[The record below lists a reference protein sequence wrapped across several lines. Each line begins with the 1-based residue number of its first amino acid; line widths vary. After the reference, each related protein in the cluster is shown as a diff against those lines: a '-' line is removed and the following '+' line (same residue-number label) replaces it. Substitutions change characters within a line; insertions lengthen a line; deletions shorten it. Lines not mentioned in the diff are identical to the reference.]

1 MKKKVLI
8 PKGIN
13 IENLLGEENVKG
25 RPDFI
30 ENIRNGII
38 YFLGLLHQTD
48 RNRYLFNDNGYR
60 NLSSV
65 YINNIIGKGSGNKR
79 RLNIIKDILISNN
92 IIEVKNYLQNVKSY
106 GYRISSKLLSG
117 DFNEYELGNKIID
130 NLKKFKENLE
140 KEGLSEIKGV
150 DYDILKEQFEL
161 NEISFDSRVFN
172 YLRDFTQ
179 KGLERIEKKQKNEKE
194 TYQNLFNYIG
204 KLLNHIQQI
213 EEKNFT
219 HNIAHSNGRY
229 FSSISTLPKILRP
242 FLIINGKNVC
252 ENDIMSSQSFILS
265 SILNKKF
272 THNDGKGYNLDTIF
286 EDMVRIFRNLD
297 IINLSKNGGRKNLI
311 TGVYFNDLEIK

>member
-48 RNRYLFNDNGYR
+48 RNRYLFDDNGYR
-60 NLSSV
+60 NLSSQ
-65 YINNIIGKGSGNKR
+65 YLTNIIGKGSANKR

-161 NEISFDSRVFN
+161 NEISFDSRVYN

-204 KLLNHIQQI
+204 KLLNHI
-213 EEKNFT
+213 EK
-219 HNIAHSNGRY
+219 
-229 FSSISTLPKILRP
+229 
-242 FLIINGKNVC
+242 
-252 ENDIMSSQSFILS
+252 M
-265 SILNKKF
+265 
-272 THNDGKGYNLDTIF
+272 
-286 EDMVRIFRNLD
+286 
-297 IINLSKNGGRKNLI
+297 
-311 TGVYFNDLEIK
+311 